1 MGEIWPKTCEGGE
14 LTKNQLVR
22 AELVPGSH
30 KTFRTEREKE
40 AMLHYN
46 GLGEGKKFGL
56 TKESPL

>member
-1 MGEIWPKTCEGGE
+1 MNWE
-14 LTKNQLVR
+14 LLTQTGAAVR

>member
-1 MGEIWPKTCEGGE
+1 MGAPHSNGRRCA
-14 LTKNQLVR
+14 R